1 MNLYDKQDITGILI
15 DPHTGEQIAN
25 LYLGDSIRRKEQDDY
40 YRFRAHQTEM
50 QKDYGPFT
58 WLLYTTKEDLDFN
71 ISDANLTRLI
81 YLSTFLHY
89 KGYLVD
95 KHGNSIS
102 KGICKEMLGLSEY
115 TFCIFWNEMID
126 NYILTYDNQRIFL
139 NKNIFKKGKL
149 KKDEQAIR
157 LNCATIQYLYEH
169 CQSVNGHKKLSYIFK
184 IIPWINLEWNI
195 VCWNPEEKER
205 KFIDYMT
212 LGDFAEKVG
221 YERKNAKR
229 LAKDL
234 SDVKF
239 KKPKEYEHKHAF
251 LYVINECFNPEKW
264 VIVMN
269 PMVYYGGTD
278 YKKVMAFA
286 F

>member
-1 MNLYDKQDITGILI
+1 MNSYENQEATKALI
-15 DPHTGEQIAN
+15 DLKTGSIITTINQ
-25 LYLGDSIRRKEQDDY
+25 GDSIRRKEQDDY
-40 YRFRAHQTEM
+40 YRLKQQQTEL

-58 WLLYTTKEDLDFN
+58 WLLYTMKEDLNFN

-95 KHGNSIS
+95 NQGHSIC
-102 KGICKEMLGLSEY
+102 KGICKEILSVSEY

-126 NYILTYDNQRIFL
+126 NNIFKYEDQRIFL
-139 NKNIFKKGKL
+139 NKSMFKKGKL
-149 KKDEQAIR
+149 NKDEHAIR
-157 LNCATIQYLYEH
+157 LNCETIRYLYEH
-169 CQSVNGHKKLSYIFK
+169 CQNVNGHKKLGYIFK

-195 VCWNPEEKER
+195 VCWNPEETER
-205 KFIDYMT
+205 RFINYMT

-239 KKPKEYEHKHAF
+239 KRAKEYEHKHAF
-251 LYVINECFNPEKW
+251 LYVINDCFDPEKW
-264 VIVMN
+264 IIVMN
-269 PMVYYGGTD
+269 PMIYYGGTD
-278 YKKVMAFA
+278 YRKVMAFE